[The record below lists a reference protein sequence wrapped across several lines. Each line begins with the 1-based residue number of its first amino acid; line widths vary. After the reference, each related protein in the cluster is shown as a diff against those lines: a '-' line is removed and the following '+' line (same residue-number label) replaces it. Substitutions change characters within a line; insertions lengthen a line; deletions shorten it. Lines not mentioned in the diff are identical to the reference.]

1 MKNKEV
7 ENVLQA
13 LIAYLRD
20 VADFMEAVQTRIEE
34 GFTTEDKTEYNNDSY
49 EILKNILEEAKVE
62 DLSMQD
68 NISFML
74 GSIHKRIGKY
84 KHVIKEASDK

>member
-20 VADFMEAVQTRIEE
+20 VGDFMEAVQTRIEE

-49 EILKNILEEAKVE
+49 EILKNILEEAKVVT
-62 DLSMQD
+62 SPCKT
-68 NISFML
+68 ISPLCLDQSTKGLENTNM
-74 GSIHKRIGKY
+74 
-84 KHVIKEASDK
+84 

>member
-20 VADFMEAVQTRIEE
+20 VGDFMEAVQTRIEE
-34 GFTTEDKTEYNNDSY
+34 GFTTEQ
-49 EILKNILEEAKVE
+49 L
-62 DLSMQD
+62 
-68 NISFML
+68 
-74 GSIHKRIGKY
+74 
-84 KHVIKEASDK
+84 